1 MYKDILIWTAWYA
14 HDKLNNFT
22 LYKLLVHLLK
32 PFDNLI
38 YGSEVTGVNSCQF
51 EVFSSPSLSPSPLSS
66 SLDLGHFSPLTGIR
80 QAHTH
85 LVSFNGK
92 SFSLNLRLNWFLSL
106 LTTFC
111 LSNDFACVSAIW
123 WVMRVPNSVT
133 LRVCVNRSV
142 CVCVCQS
149 VCVFKVCQSNIWS
162 LLHICV
168 RVSLKSAEV
177 LTKLKVK
184 SLSDKL
190 RKVLCHVG

>member
-1 MYKDILIWTAWYA
+1 MKIYLYELP
-14 HDKLNNFT
+14 DKLNNLT
-22 LYKLLVHLLK
+22 QYKLPVHLLK

-38 YGSEVTGVNSCQF
+38 YCSEVTGVNSCQF
-51 EVFSSPSLSPSPLSS
+51 EVFSLPSLFAPPLS
-66 SLDLGHFSPLTGIR
+66 SLDLGHFSTLLTGIR

-123 WVMRVPNSVT
+123 WVMRMP
-133 LRVCVNRSV
+133 RSV
-142 CVCVCQS
+142 SLCVSMSVCASQ
-149 VCVFKVCQSNIWS
+149 CVFKVCQSNIWS

-168 RVSLKSAEV
+168 RASLESAKV

-184 SLSDKL
+184 SVSDKL
-190 RKVLCHVG
+190 RKAICHAG